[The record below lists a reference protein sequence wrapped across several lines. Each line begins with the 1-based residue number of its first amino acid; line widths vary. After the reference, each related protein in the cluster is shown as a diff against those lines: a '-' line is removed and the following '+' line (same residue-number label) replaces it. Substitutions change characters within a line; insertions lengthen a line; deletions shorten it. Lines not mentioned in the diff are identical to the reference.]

1 MKLSD
6 LAVLPLTYS
15 EMGATAGPLP
25 AGYHHVQKSAVIGRG
40 RSRFEQAA
48 DKGMRWGMLRGA
60 GLRVE
65 ATTEVAAEGSQVIV
79 HLGPVRAPCR
89 VVYVVDEPDRRGFA
103 YGTLPGHA
111 ESGEERFVVRYHP
124 ATDEVFA
131 EVTAFSRH
139 ATWWSRLGSPVT
151 SAAQRVITDRY
162 LRALQFAGLSRVLPR

>member
-1 MKLSD
+1 MK
-6 LAVLPLTYS
+6 LTYS
-15 EMGATAGPLP
+15 EVGATAGRLP

-40 RSRFEQAA
+40 RSRFEDAA
-48 DKGMRWGMLRGA
+48 DTGMRWGMLRGA

-65 ATTEVAAEGSQVIV
+65 ATTEVAAVGSDVIV

-89 VVYVVDEPDRRGFA
+89 VVYLVDDPDRRGFA

-111 ESGEERFVVRYHP
+111 ETGEERFVVRYDP

-139 ATWWSRLGSPVT
+139 ATWWSRLGSALT
-151 SAAQRVITDRY
+151 SVAQRVITQRY
-162 LRALQFAGLSRVLPR
+162 LRAL

>member
-1 MKLSD
+1 
-6 LAVLPLTYS
+6 
-15 EMGATAGPLP
+15 
-25 AGYHHVQKSAVIGRG
+25 VQKSAAIGRG
-40 RSRFEQAA
+40 RRRFEEAA
-48 DKGMRWGMLRGA
+48 SKGMLWGMLRGA

-65 ATTEVAAEGSQVIV
+65 ATTEVAAAGSEVIV

-111 ESGEERFVVRYHP
+111 ESGEERFVVRYDP

-131 EVTAFSRH
+131 DVTAFSRH

-151 SAAQRVITDRY
+151 SVAQRVITERY
-162 LRALQFAGLSRVLPR
+162 LRAL